1 MAATRRKNSIH
12 MYECSN
18 WFNEYSS
25 QRYPL
30 HIDDVSFVDIT
41 SKKTPQRNPNVIY
54 GGVSDLSEE
63 TAYKCLSELDPA
75 VPWCIL
81 RKN

>member
-12 MYECSN
+12 KYECSN

-41 SKKTPQRNPNVIY
+41 SKKTPQRN
-54 GGVSDLSEE
+54 
-63 TAYKCLSELDPA
+63 A
-75 VPWCIL
+75 VRFYRGCRRSLLL
-81 RKN
+81 RFEMLQERQG